1 MWQADCWGWPGSY
14 GRSSVWLALPCVK
27 AAINWLEVCHEA
39 ASYRTHWLVEP
50 GSKVGSCGA
59 RVPRSS
65 VSSLLVNG
73 AGS

>member
-1 MWQADCWGWPGSY
+1 M
-14 GRSSVWLALPCVK
+14 K
-27 AAINWLEVCHEA
+27 AAINWLEVCYEA
-39 ASYRTHWLVEP
+39 ASCRTHWLVEP
-50 GSKVGSCGA
+50 GSEVGSCGA